1 MTTAQKAQTHT
12 LPISPFSTLG
22 PEVCGLLKDTRE
34 ESLEQI
40 TRLEIQVNYYWWGLN
55 KDADV
60 VLGFYEAFTSLFM
73 QEMGSVKNIVIILSA
88 WQYKYYN
95 SHFARCSVSFEKTLH
110 NKHKFNLKKWWLK
123 QLYIIIV
130 LDNQDIFSSSL
141 FYSGLLCSV

>member
-1 MTTAQKAQTHT
+1 MLYYRAGKVQMTTAQKPQTHT

-22 PEVCGLLKDTRE
+22 PKTKTKVCGLLKDTRE

-60 VLGFYEAFTSLFM
+60 VLWFYEAFTSLLS
-73 QEMGSVKNIVIILSA
+73 SVTNIVIILSA

-130 LDNQDIFSSSL
+130 FLKVQ
-141 FYSGLLCSV
+141 